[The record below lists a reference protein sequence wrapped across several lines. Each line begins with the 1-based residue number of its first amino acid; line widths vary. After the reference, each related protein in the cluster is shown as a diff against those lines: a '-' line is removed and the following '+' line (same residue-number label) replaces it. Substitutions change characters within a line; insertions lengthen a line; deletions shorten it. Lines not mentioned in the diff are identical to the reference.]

1 MRLGDF
7 ILENLEPIL
16 EQWEDFAT
24 TIARNNDLDSH
35 ELRTHAEKLL
45 RAIATD
51 LVTAQTN
58 DEHISKLHGSALE
71 QHDEV
76 AADIHATTPPMAG
89 GSTINQIVSQYRV
102 LRMSVLMKWLQRIKS
117 GTDFEVEDMMH
128 FNESVDQAVAQSI
141 ARYSHAA
148 EQARAH
154 FLGTLGHDLR
164 THLGAILLSADFL
177 LYREDMGAESTKAAT
192 RIHTS
197 VKRADEVVENLLR
210 LQTTRPLAEPA

>member
-24 TIARNNDLDSH
+24 TMARNKGLDSL
-35 ELRTHAEKLL
+35 ELRAQAEKLL
-45 RAIATD
+45 RVVARNLI
-51 LVTAQTN
+51 TAQTH
-58 DEHISKLHGSALE
+58 DGHISKSHETALE
-71 QHDEV
+71 QHDEIT
-76 AADIHATTPPMAG
+76 ADIYSITPLMT
-89 GSTINQIVSQYRV
+89 GSSIDQIVAQYRV

-117 GTDFEVEDMMH
+117 GTDFEVQDMLR

-141 ARYSHAA
+141 ACYSHAA
-148 EQARAH
+148 EQAHAD
-154 FLGTLGHDLR
+154 FLGNLGHDLR

-177 LYREDMGAESTKAAT
+177 LFRKDIGAESTQAAT

-197 VKRADEVVENLLR
+197 VKRADEVVGSLLTF
-210 LQTTRPLAEPA
+210 QTTRAVTEPA

>member
-45 RAIATD
+45 RAIATK

-58 DEHISKLHGSALE
+58 DEHIGKLHGSALE
-71 QHDEV
+71 QHGEV
-76 AADIHATTPPMAG
+76 AADIHMTTPPMA

-102 LRMSVLMKWLQRIKS
+102 LRMSVLMTWLQRIKS
-117 GTDFEVEDMMH
+117 GTDFEVEDMMR
-128 FNESVDQAVAQSI
+128 FNEFVDQAVAQSI

-177 LYREDMGAESTKAAT
+177 LYRKDIGAESTKAAT

-197 VKRADEVVENLLR
+197 VKRADEVVENLLTF
-210 LQTTRPLAEPA
+210 QTIRPITEPA

>member
-16 EQWEDFAT
+16 EQWEGFAA
-24 TIARNNDLDSH
+24 TISRNKDLNSPP
-35 ELRTHAEKLL
+35 LRTQVEKLL
-45 RAIATD
+45 RAIASD
-51 LVTAQTN
+51 LITAQTK

-71 QHDEV
+71 QHDEIT
-76 AADIHATTPPMAG
+76 ADSDAITPLMI
-89 GSTINQIVSQYRV
+89 GSTIDQIVSQYRV

-117 GTDFEVEDMMH
+117 GTDFEVEDMMR

-141 ARYSHAA
+141 ACYSHAA
-148 EQARAH
+148 EQAHAH
-154 FLGTLGHDLR
+154 FLGSLGHDLR

-177 LYREDMGAESTKAAT
+177 LYRKDIGAESTQAAT

-197 VKRADEVVENLLR
+197 VKRADEVVGNILTF
-210 LQTTRPLAEPA
+210 QTTRALTEPT